1 MLPSNPTPPS
11 PKYSSS
17 GTVKICPHSEHAQES
32 ISAFVCEDICDDWGG
47 SLGVISKSETDAEDG
62 VDMLECEEEEVRL
75 EAFLVRK
82 ASKPFLDFNGGGF
95 VGRSLPKGR
104 SWTEVDV
111 DEKESSDGDR
121 VRFEVL
127 FNFDITW
134 AVVEDEGLRALSA
147 AVFGLALLKKPSIPC
162 CPSSSFSRPVKE
174 RPIYG
179 RQSVINFFIEVR
191 RDIQR

>member
-32 ISAFVCEDICDDWGG
+32 ISALVCDDWGG

-82 ASKPFLDFNGGGF
+82 ASKPFLDFKGGGF